1 MIVEV
6 VWPTTEKET
15 KRNTCKM
22 NHVSSTAK
30 EEEIFTRKIWWNH
43 DVMEK
48 KKIRYMDDDVTSRG
62 RDVTKED
69 NKKAGYGKE
78 ENDAGN
84 KEDNQWLSPI
94 LWIAIEMK
102 TFELELEFKQKKTY

>member
-1 MIVEV
+1 MANHRERNK
-6 VWPTTEKET
+6 EKHMQNE
-15 KRNTCKM
+15 
-22 NHVSSTAK
+22 HVSSTAI

-48 KKIRYMDDDVTSRG
+48 KKNRYMDDDVTSRE

-69 NKKAGYGKE
+69 NEKAGYGKE

-94 LWIAIEMK
+94 LWIAIETK